1 MIYIESKE
9 NNLFK
14 NTKKLKERK
23 NRTKTSRYIIEG
35 FRLVQE
41 AFKAKVDVDYLIVTE
56 DAHDK
61 VDEFLG
67 KYINGEIKI
76 YEISSN
82 LFKELIST
90 ENPQGILAVIK
101 MNTMESKFDGDFY
114 LLCDKVQDPGNLG
127 TIIRTAHA
135 AGVQEIILTKGTV
148 DIYNEKTIRST
159 MGSIFYIPIH
169 YDDENLSLVKELK
182 GKGFNLVVTS
192 LDTDKN
198 FFQADLRGRVLLTVG
213 NEGNGVSR
221 EVLEMADT
229 KVKIPMPGNAES
241 LNVAV
246 ASSVIMYEKVRQ
258 NQLWLNL
265 IKIGKYINRFL
276 GKFET
281 I

>member
-14 NTKKLKERK
+14 STKKLKERK
-23 NRTKTSRYIIEG
+23 NRSKTNKYIIEG

-56 DAHDK
+56 DAKDK
-61 VDEFLG
+61 VNEFLG
-67 KYINGEIKI
+67 EYINDKIKI
-76 YEISSN
+76 YEISNN

-101 MNTMESKFDGDFY
+101 MNTMDLKSNGDFY
-114 LLCDKVQDPGNLG
+114 LLCDKLQDPGNLG

-135 AGVQEIILTKGTV
+135 AGVQGIILTKGTV

-169 YDDENLSLVKELK
+169 YDDENLSLVNELK
-182 GKGFNLVVTS
+182 GKGFDLVVTS

-198 FFQADLRGRVLLTVG
+198 FFEADLRGKVLLTVG
-213 NEGNGVSR
+213 NEGNGVSV
-221 EVLEMADT
+221 EVLEIADT

-258 NQLWLNL
+258 NQL
-265 IKIGKYINRFL
+265 
-276 GKFET
+276 
-281 I
+281 